1 MGSSRGS
8 PPQSKLSRR
17 ACTCEYGLQSCRG
30 ESAGVAKRLLAH
42 RTIRNFSHRG
52 ATGDVGEVLD
62 FGGLSSVD
70 RWVAACKG
78 DTQEKVR
85 IVTWDFGL
93 GIGHGAVSRRPPIS
107 LDTMVPRTEGYTYD
121 AGVWGLYIVQGPF
134 SDAPCLSK

>member
-1 MGSSRGS
+1 VRVHASTGYNRVEGN
-8 PPQSKLSRR
+8 RR
-17 ACTCEYGLQSCRG
+17 ASRNGFSPT
-30 ESAGVAKRLLAH
+30 V
-42 RTIRNFSHRG
+42 TIRNFSHRG